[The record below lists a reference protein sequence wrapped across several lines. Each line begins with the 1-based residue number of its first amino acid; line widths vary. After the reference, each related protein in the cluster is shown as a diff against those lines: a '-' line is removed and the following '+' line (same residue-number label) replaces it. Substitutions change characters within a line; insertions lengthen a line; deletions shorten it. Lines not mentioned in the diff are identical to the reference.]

1 MVTSD
6 NHSWFVFRRYNE
18 FYKLYEMLK
27 KQVSVTCLVNT
38 DSCKLGSTAVLL
50 AALYKTVTWNKEHK
64 VQMFENEVLLDSLMC
79 LQLQYLSAWCI
90 INNTMCVSI
99 IIQQDATIYSLF
111 ISVYCGILLDNYWY
125 TLRDAQTIEYKK
137 KTWCTKQRTWHK
149 LILYGEMLNKV
160 KVHPV
165 NSHSV
170 TEGEQQYSATLTLTL
185 PLDRGGWLPS
195 CLSHCT
201 TVK

>member
-111 ISVYCGILLDNYWY
+111 ISVYCGILLDNY
-125 TLRDAQTIEYKK
+125 
-137 KTWCTKQRTWHK
+137 
-149 LILYGEMLNKV
+149 
-160 KVHPV
+160 
-165 NSHSV
+165 
-170 TEGEQQYSATLTLTL
+170 
-185 PLDRGGWLPS
+185 
-195 CLSHCT
+195 
-201 TVK
+201 